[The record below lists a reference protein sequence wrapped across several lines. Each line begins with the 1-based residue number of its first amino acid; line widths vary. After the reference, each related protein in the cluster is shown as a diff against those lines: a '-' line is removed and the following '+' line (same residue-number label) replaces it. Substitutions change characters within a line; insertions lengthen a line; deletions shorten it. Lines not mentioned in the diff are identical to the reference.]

1 MFILLTGA
9 PMHNSMLAEYRDI
22 ERRIEEEQKRLKSLL
37 EDEILKKRTRI

>member
-1 MFILLTGA
+1 
-9 PMHNSMLAEYRDI
+9 MHNSMLAEYRDI